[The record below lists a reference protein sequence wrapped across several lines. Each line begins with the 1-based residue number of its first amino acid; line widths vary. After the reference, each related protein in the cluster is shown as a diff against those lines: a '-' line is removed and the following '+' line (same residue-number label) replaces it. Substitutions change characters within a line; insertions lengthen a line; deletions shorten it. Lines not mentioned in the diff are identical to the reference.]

1 MTTAEVQHQPQ
12 QQRFV
17 LHLDGAEAVLDYAI
31 TGKVVNFNHTFVPI
45 EFRGKGLA
53 EKLVRHGLAWAKA
66 QQYQITASCWYVQ
79 KFLR

>member
-1 MTTAEVQHQPQ
+1 MTEASIAHQTE

-17 LHLDGAEAVLDYAI
+17 MTLDGAEAVLDYQL
-31 TGKVVNFNHTFVPI
+31 TGCQINFHHTFVPP

-53 EKLVRHGLAWAKA
+53 EKLVRHGLAWAKT
-66 QQYQITASCWYVQ
+66 QQYQITASCSYVQ

>member
-1 MTTAEVQHQPQ
+1 MTAAEIQHQVP

-17 LHLDGAEAVLDYAI
+17 LHLNGAEAVLDYAI
-31 TGKVVNFNHTFVPI
+31 TGNVINFQHTFVPV

-53 EKLVRHGLAWAKA
+53 EQLVRHGLAWAKT